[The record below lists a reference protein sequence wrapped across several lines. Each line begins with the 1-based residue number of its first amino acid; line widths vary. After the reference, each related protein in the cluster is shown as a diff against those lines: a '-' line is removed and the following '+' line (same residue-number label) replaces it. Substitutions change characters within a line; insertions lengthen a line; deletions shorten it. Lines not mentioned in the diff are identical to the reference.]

1 MSKRTEELKGKIE
14 AVKVELE
21 QIKQAAADN
30 KIAALQAT
38 FNDSI
43 TKKTKDLAGLQ
54 DTLAKVIES
63 EQITGRD

>member
-54 DTLAKVIES
+54 DTLARVIES

>member
-14 AVKVELE
+14 SVKVELE